1 MNKEITIYRLYDDNE
16 EKHYL
21 SSLLNHEE
29 LEKLA
34 EEFRTEQKQIIAKDF
49 ISFVQKHD
57 KEAGEIQVQDL
68 YF

>member
-1 MNKEITIYRLYDDNE
+1 MNKGTTIYRLYDDNE

-21 SSLLNHEE
+21 ISLLNHEE

-34 EEFRTEQKQIIAKDF
+34 EQFRTEQKEIIAKDF
-49 ISFVQKHD
+49 INFVKKHD
-57 KEAGEIQVQDL
+57 EEAGEIQVQDL